1 MSVAWTVA
9 ALMMAGDAF
18 AGTQALATPAAPS
31 KSPLAGTEWQL
42 VEIRSMDDAV
52 GTKRP
57 AHPSHMRLN
66 CNRAKGAWTAEP
78 SAEPSN
84 GRFTFGPLA
93 VTHALCPP
101 PSFDETIAAQLQYV
115 RGTGGCD
122 LPEPKS

>member
-1 MSVAWTVA
+1 MRCAWTVA

-57 AHPSHMRLN
+57 AHPSRYTMRLN
-66 CNRAKGAWTAEP
+66 CNRANGAW
-78 SAEPSN
+78 SAEPN
-84 GRFTFGPLA
+84 
-93 VTHALCPP
+93 
-101 PSFDETIAAQLQYV
+101 V